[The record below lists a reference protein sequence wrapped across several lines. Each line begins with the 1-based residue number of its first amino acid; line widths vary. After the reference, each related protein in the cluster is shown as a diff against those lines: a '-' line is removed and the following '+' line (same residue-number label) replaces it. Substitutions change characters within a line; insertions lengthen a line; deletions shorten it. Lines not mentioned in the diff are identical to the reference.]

1 MNAEPPITRFFD
13 GRINRGGP
21 VMPIVR
27 APNEKSM
34 MIAHVGNESIPIH
47 TERDLQDVMNR
58 RDRKNGLE
66 VWFAES
72 TNSFPCIAVRISPPW
87 CDIHFFPQDGHPGF
101 RCMSNEFLDEGETRF
116 LFQGCD
122 PGDGELVPN
131 EFVIPVRDMQ
141 AIVWQCMMD
150 RVPAATREWYEL

>member
-1 MNAEPPITRFFD
+1 LHTEPRAARF
-13 GRINRGGP
+13 GEINVVRRGP
-21 VMPIVR
+21 VNGVVR

-34 MIAHVGNESIPIH
+34 MIAHVGNETIPIH
-47 TERDLQDVMNR
+47 AERDLQDVTNR

-87 CDIHFFPQDGHPGF
+87 CDIHFFPHDGHPGF
-101 RCMSNEFLDEGETRF
+101 RCMSNEFFVEGETRF

-131 EFVIPVRDMQ
+131 EFVIPVEDMQ

-150 RVPAATREWYEL
+150 RAPAATRAWYEL